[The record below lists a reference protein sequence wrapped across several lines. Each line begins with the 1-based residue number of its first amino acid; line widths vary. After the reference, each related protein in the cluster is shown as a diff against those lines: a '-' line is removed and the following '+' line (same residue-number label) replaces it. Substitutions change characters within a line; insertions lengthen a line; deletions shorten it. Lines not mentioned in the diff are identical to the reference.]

1 MPAPEENN
9 LWLAARRVLRSSPVE
24 GADELEVEVTGDVV
38 RLHGK
43 LRFWEDVVGIGH
55 AVAREPGLSNLVCDV
70 RADDQPEEEPPSLPN
85 RPVGTL
91 PARAGAVVVG
101 GGIVGM
107 AVARG
112 LVRCGLDVLVLE
124 AGGAIGGATTSW
136 NNGMIHSGLDPTPGT
151 LKAELNVRGNLL
163 WPVLAAELG
172 IDILRTGS
180 LLVALD
186 DAGVGEFERYLG
198 RARANGVPGVEIISG
213 SRALELEP
221 RLNPKVVAAL
231 WTPTAAYVD
240 AVRATRAMAED
251 VREHGGT
258 VVLRAPVTDVEV
270 EAGRVVGVRTPTA
283 QVETNLIVNAAGL
296 NADKVAA
303 LAGCQ
308 RYSIHPRRGTLLLFD
323 EEAGAPFRRA
333 VGLPPLPY
341 TKGGGL
347 TPRPGGEMVGGP
359 SAAEQ
364 PDRQRADPTAG
375 EIEEILEKGAQLLPS
390 FPLDAVREVGAGLR
404 AATYAEDF
412 VIGPTPEIDGFFHAA
427 GMQSPGVASVPAV
440 AELVVERL
448 RADGVVGPPDASF
461 VIRAERGARRA
472 GKVANKGGN
481 RG

>member
-1 MPAPEENN
+1 
-9 LWLAARRVLRSSPVE
+9 
-24 GADELEVEVTGDVV
+24 
-38 RLHGK
+38 
-43 LRFWEDVVGIGH
+43 
-55 AVAREPGLSNLVCDV
+55 
-70 RADDQPEEEPPSLPN
+70 
-85 RPVGTL
+85 
-91 PARAGAVVVG
+91 
-101 GGIVGM
+101 
-107 AVARG
+107 
-112 LVRCGLDVLVLE
+112 
-124 AGGAIGGATTSW
+124 
-136 NNGMIHSGLDPTPGT
+136 
-151 LKAELNVRGNLL
+151 
-163 WPVLAAELG
+163 
-172 IDILRTGS
+172 
-180 LLVALD
+180 
-186 DAGVGEFERYLG
+186 
-198 RARANGVPGVEIISG
+198 VP
-213 SRALELEP
+213 
-221 RLNPKVVAAL
+221 
-231 WTPTAAYVD
+231 
-240 AVRATRAMAED
+240 
-251 VREHGGT
+251 
-258 VVLRAPVTDVEV
+258 
-270 EAGRVVGVRTPTA
+270 AGRVVGVRTPTA
-283 QVETNLIVNAAGL
+283 QVETSLVVNAAGL
-296 NADKVAA
+296 HADKVAA

-364 PDRQRADPTAG
+364 ADRQRADPTAG

-412 VIGPTPEIDGFFHAA
+412 VIGPAPEVDGFFHVA

-461 VIRAERGARRA
+461 VIRAERGARRG